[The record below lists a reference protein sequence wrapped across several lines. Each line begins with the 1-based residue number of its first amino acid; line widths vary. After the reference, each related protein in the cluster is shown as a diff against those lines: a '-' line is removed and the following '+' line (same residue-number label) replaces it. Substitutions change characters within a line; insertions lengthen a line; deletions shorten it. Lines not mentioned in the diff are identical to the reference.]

1 MRISDWSS
9 DVCSP
14 SPPARSR
21 NDQVATD
28 FGLWVLDAIDEVEAG
43 LQGLSD
49 MLLTRA
55 EEHADA
61 VMPGFTH
68 LQSAQPVTLGHHLM
82 AYHEMIRRDRSRF
95 ADARARLNECPL
107 GAAALAGTGRSEEHP
122 SELQS
127 LMRISYAVFC
137 L

>member
-9 DVCSP
+9 DVCS
-14 SPPARSR
+14 SDLTARSR

-28 FGLWVLDAIDEVEAG
+28 FRLWVRDAIDEVEAG

-68 LQSAQPVTLGHHLM
+68 LQSAQPVTLGHHRL
-82 AYHEMIRRDRSRF
+82 AYHEIG
-95 ADARARLNECPL
+95 RASGREQVCQYVEIL
-107 GAAALAGTGRSEEHP
+107 GVAVS
-122 SELQS
+122 LQKNNTS
-127 LMRISYAVFC
+127 
-137 L
+137 

>member
-9 DVCSP
+9 DVCS
-14 SPPARSR
+14 SDLTARSR

-28 FGLWVLDAIDEVEAG
+28 FRLWVRDAIDEVEAG

-68 LQSAQPVTLGHHLM
+68 PQSAHPVTLGPPLM
-82 AYHEMIRRDRSRF
+82 AHYELLRRHSTRIPRHRPPPPPFPRGPADRKR
-95 ADARARLNECPL
+95 
-107 GAAALAGTGRSEEHP
+107 H
-122 SELQS
+122 
-127 LMRISYAVFC
+127 
-137 L
+137 